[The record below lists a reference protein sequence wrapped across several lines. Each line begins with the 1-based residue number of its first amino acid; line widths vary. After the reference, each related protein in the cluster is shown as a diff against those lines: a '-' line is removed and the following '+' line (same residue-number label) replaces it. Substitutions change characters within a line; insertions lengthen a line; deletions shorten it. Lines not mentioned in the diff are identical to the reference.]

1 MRSVSDITN
10 LTTAD
15 VATIELVLVER
26 DTGRDT
32 APAYIQ
38 VLTAIGGWIAASFLL
53 GATGALTGMSLGYSV
68 PGLIGVAA
76 GLFVRQKKRSPF
88 LQQMGAGMIVSGQLG
103 FAIGLTAYISGAGVG
118 VFALVA
124 AAVAV
129 LTLFVERRGL
139 VGPTTVAVA
148 LAGLAAF
155 LIQSNALALY
165 RDMVFAAVAI
175 GLALAALL
183 VPHKGLRV
191 EYCAL
196 WALIALIVFAQFSE
210 LNIFAAEAAIFG
222 GDLSQPNLIQ
232 IWGGRAVV
240 WLASLGLLYWSREH
254 LRLYE
259 VIGAGLLMTFCV
271 ISLSFMLCTSIFVLL
286 CGYALGW
293 RATSL
298 CGVAAVVW
306 SLSRYYYDMTLSL
319 LDKSI
324 LLVVVGIALLG
335 AAYFLN
341 KAIKAEAQS

>member
-1 MRSVSDITN
+1 MRSVSDITG
-10 LTTAD
+10 LTNAD
-15 VATIELVLVER
+15 ADTIEQVLVER

-38 VLTAIGGWIAASFLL
+38 ILTAIGGWIAASFLL
-53 GATGALTGMSLGYSV
+53 GAVGALTGVALGYSV

-76 GLFVRQKKRSPF
+76 GLFVRQKNKSPF

-103 FAIGLTAYISGAGVG
+103 FAIGLTKFISGAGEG
-118 VFALVA
+118 VFALAA
-124 AAVAV
+124 AAVAM
-129 LTLFVERRGL
+129 LTLFVERRGF
-139 VGPTTVAVA
+139 VGPTAVAVA

-165 RDMVFAAVAI
+165 RDVIFATVAI
-175 GLALAALL
+175 GLASAALL

-196 WALIALIVFAQFSE
+196 WALIALIVFAQFSA
-210 LNIFAAEAAIFG
+210 LNIFAAQAAIFG
-222 GDLSQPNLIQ
+222 GEGIQPNLIQ

-240 WLASLGLLYWSREH
+240 WFASLGLLYWSREH
-254 LRLYE
+254 LRRYE

-271 ISLSFMLCTSIFVLL
+271 SSLSFMLCTSFFALL

-293 RATSL
+293 RAASL
-298 CGVAAVVW
+298 CGVAAVIW

-324 LLVVVGIALLG
+324 LLVAVGIVLLG

-341 KAIKAEAQS
+341 KAIKAEVQS